1 MINRNQEKIVN
12 KIFRIGLVFKVIIAI
27 LQIVSGIL
35 LLLVNNN
42 VISMSVASLTHEEL
56 TEDPRDY
63 IATQILQFGTQFL
76 PDAKLVIALYLL
88 VHGGIKLYLLYGLW
102 KNKLKTYLL
111 SVAVFSAFLVYQLY
125 KYQLN
130 HSPWLL
136 ALNIFDAF
144 YIGLILY
151 EYFALRKNN

>member
-1 MINRNQEKIVN
+1 MTNRAREKIVN
-12 KIFRIGLVFKVIIAI
+12 KIFRIGLVFKLIIAI

-35 LLLVNNN
+35 LLVVNNN
-42 VISMSVASLTHEEL
+42 AISIGVASLTHEEL

-76 PDAKLVIALYLL
+76 PNTKLVIAIYLL
-88 VHGGIKLYLLYGLW
+88 VHGGVKLYLLYGLW

-111 SVAVFSAFLVYQLY
+111 SVAVFSAFLAYQLY
-125 KYQLN
+125 KYQIT

-151 EYFALRKNN
+151 EYFALKKNN